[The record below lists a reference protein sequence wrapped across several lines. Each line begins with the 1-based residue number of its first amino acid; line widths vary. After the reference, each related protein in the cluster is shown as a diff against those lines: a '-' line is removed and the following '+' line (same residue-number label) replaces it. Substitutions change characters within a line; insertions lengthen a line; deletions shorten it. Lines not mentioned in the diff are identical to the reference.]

1 MLHPRVVKAYRAHRL
16 PISGDVIIQ
25 SIAETVKMPTNIDDA
40 AIGAKHDPSLALP
53 PDEKHQGDP
62 SAYATGLPLV
72 YEGAPTELP
81 HRQHGRDATNYYDN
95 DAGEWPTEEELHTLR
110 RVADRIP
117 WKAFALAFVEMCER
131 FSYYGTTVVCK
142 STVTVALEIVH

>member
-1 MLHPRVVKAYRAHRL
+1 
-16 PISGDVIIQ
+16 
-25 SIAETVKMPTNIDDA
+25 MPTNIDDA

-53 PDEKHQGDP
+53 PDEKKHQGDP
-62 SAYATGLPLV
+62 SAHATGLPLV

-81 HRQHGRDATNYYDN
+81 HRQHGRDPTNYYDN
-95 DAGEWPTEEELHTLR
+95 DAGEWPTEEEMHTLR

-117 WKAFALAFVEMCER
+117 WKAFALAFVELCER

-142 STVTVALEIVH
+142 STLTVALEIIH